1 MLKTHS
7 LEGKNSSSIRHQV
20 LDAKQKTSE
29 REAFRTQRI
38 YPRSP
43 EEFSCFYFSEKSALD
58 STPWEGTLRE
68 CGAGGGIFR
77 TQAPLNI
84 GATIRIKLK
93 APTLENGASAR
104 ALRHETLPKKMR
116 LGQWIWARVLR
127 EIPATEGFPTKASDF
142 ALSFSDTGKPAYA
155 YFINKCISWLALLS
169 FMLVIGNVLYLKT
182 NNITYFWYQP
192 LINTYSVIIS
202 AYILSRFIFAYFY
215 KPPKE
220 MGDLPCVTVVIACK
234 NEEAS
239 IRQTLDCI
247 YKSDYPEELMEVIS
261 VDDGSTDHTY
271 LEMERAQKC
280 YPGLKLI
287 RFEKNL
293 GKRHGMA
300 AGARQAS
307 GEILIYVDSDSF
319 LRKDAIRKL
328 VRGFAD
334 PAVGAVCGHAVV
346 ENAHKNLLTKMQEVR
361 YFIAFRIVKAAESL
375 FSVVSCCS
383 GCLAAYRRSYV
394 MEVLDIWLAQ
404 RFLGSDATFGDDRSL
419 TNYMLKR
426 FRVIYDA
433 EAVCATVVPEKFRQF
448 FKQQV
453 RWKKSWIRESY
464 IASQFMWMRNPI
476 AAIFFYLGV
485 IFPIF
490 SPIILLNALIF
501 PVFGYGDPSFL
512 YVYGVFLM
520 AMLYGLFY
528 LIQYVN
534 RFWLYGVLFAFFYM
548 FVLVWQTYY
557 ALLTVNKN
565 HWGTR

>member
-1 MLKTHS
+1 MINAQSLRKKNLGSIKTQGLGQNHKVATQGT
-7 LEGKNSSSIRHQV
+7 L
-20 LDAKQKTSE
+20 
-29 REAFRTQRI
+29 RTQRI
-38 YPRSP
+38 HARSSKTLSCLYRP
-43 EEFSCFYFSEKSALD
+43 EKTDPNADPL
-58 STPWEGTLRE
+58 EGTLTDLSL
-68 CGAGGGIFR
+68 GGGIL
-77 TQAPLNI
+77 QVQEPLKI
-84 GATIRIKLK
+84 GMKIRIKLTPSSQDDK
-93 APTLENGASAR
+93 S
-104 ALRHETLPKKMR
+104 LPKKMR
-116 LGQWIWARVLR
+116 FGQWVWGSVLR
-127 EIPATEGFPTKASDF
+127 KLASSERQANTSYDYAF
-142 ALSFSDTGKPAYA
+142 SFSDDREQTYRHLV
-155 YFINKCISWLALLS
+155 NKSISWVALLS
-169 FMLVIGNVLYLKT
+169 FILVIINVLYLKS
-182 NNITYFWYQP
+182 NNIYYFWYQP
-192 LINTYSVIIS
+192 LINIYSFTIS
-202 AYILSRFIFAYFY
+202 AYILSRFILAYFY

-220 MGDLPCVTVVIACK
+220 KGYRPLVTIVIACK

-247 YKSDYPEELMEVIS
+247 YKSDYPSDLMEVIS
-261 VDDGSTDHTY
+261 VDDGSTDRTY
-271 LEMERAQKC
+271 QEMERAQKR
-280 YPGLKLI
+280 YPTLKLI

-319 LRKDAIRKL
+319 LRKDAVRKL
-328 VRGFAD
+328 VRGFSD
-334 PAVGAVCGHAVV
+334 PSVGAVCGHAVV

-361 YFIAFRIVKAAESL
+361 YFIAFRIVKAAESV

-394 MEVLDIWLAQ
+394 MEVLDTWLGQ

-426 FRVIYDA
+426 FRVIYDT

-464 IASQFMWMRNPI
+464 IASKFMWMRNPI

-485 IFPIF
+485 VFPIF

-501 PVFGYGDPSFL
+501 PVFGYGDLSFL

-520 AMLYGLFY
+520 ALLYGLFY
-528 LIQYVN
+528 LIQYAN
-534 RFWLYGVLFAFFYM
+534 RFWIYGVLFAFFYM
-548 FVLVWQTYY
+548 FILVWQTYY